1 MVAAAICRELDALAL
16 GVSVVAATA
25 TMVGLVVG
33 AASAVAENNRE
44 HSATACHSVNSKK
57 Q

>member
-44 HSATACHSVNSKK
+44 HSTTTCHSVNSKK